1 MTLHDIDINQHVL
14 GFAHLYS
21 TMQFILF
28 GLPMSNAIVE
38 LLRFDR

>member
-1 MTLHDIDINQHVL
+1 MALYDIDISQHVL
-14 GFAHLYS
+14 GSAHLYS

-28 GLPMSNAIVE
+28 CRLMSNAIVE